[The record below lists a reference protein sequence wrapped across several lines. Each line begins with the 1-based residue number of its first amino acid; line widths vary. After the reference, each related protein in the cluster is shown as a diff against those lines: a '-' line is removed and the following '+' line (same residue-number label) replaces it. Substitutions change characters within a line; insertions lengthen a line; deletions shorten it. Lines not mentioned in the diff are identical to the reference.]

1 LKTRRRVHPAVVATI
16 AAILT
21 ISLVVVPFLL
31 KNNQEAQILFNLV
44 VVIVTTLISVYF
56 SLHSA
61 RAQSQDELTRYG
73 LQAWRNLDSL
83 SVKVSKQLGRGAADE
98 RSQQEWLL
106 DVDQAKLA
114 WRDLL
119 REVFELQSRIEA
131 ETEEIAY
138 KYKLELAEAKT
149 PADRLQLEQKQ
160 AIEIA
165 KKQKDAPL
173 PLKVPVKVTC
183 PKCESEVVGLIGQN
197 SGDTAWLLCDHCNVP
212 FGVQRVGESIRVGS
226 TFFGPDQDVA
236 LLLECPACKER
247 QEINVPATRQVEFG
261 KQCRRCKAYIAFKGN
276 ASNFEV
282 SKRENNSAYKCPY
295 CESENRVWVAPGKS
309 VRFYKTCEAC
319 RQVVSLTGS
328 SESLVAAMR

>member
-1 LKTRRRVHPAVVATI
+1 MRTRRLVHPAVAGTI
-16 AAILT
+16 AAVLT
-21 ISLVVVPFLL
+21 ISLVVAPFLL
-31 KNNQEAQILFNLV
+31 KNNYEAQILYNFV

-56 SLHSA
+56 SIYSA

-83 SVKVSKQLGRGAADE
+83 SVKVSRQLGRKGADE
-98 RSQQEWLL
+98 RPLHEWLL

-149 PADRLQLEQKQ
+149 PADRLQLEQRQ

-165 KKQKDAPL
+165 RKQKEAPL
-173 PLKVPVKVTC
+173 PLKVPVKVAC

-197 SGDTAWLLCDHCNVP
+197 QGDTVWLVCDRCNVP
-212 FGVQRVGESIRVGS
+212 FAVQRMGESVRVGS

-236 LLLECPACKER
+236 ILLECPACKER
-247 QEINVPATRQVEFG
+247 QEVRVPATRPVEFVR
-261 KQCRRCKAYIAFKGN
+261 QCRKCKNFIGFKGN
-276 ASNFEV
+276 ASEFEL
-282 SKRENNSAYKCPY
+282 SEKEHNATYKCPY
-295 CESENRVWVAPGKS
+295 CQSENCLWVAPGKV

-319 RQVVSLTGS
+319 RQVVSITGS
-328 SESLVAAMR
+328 SESLIAAMR